1 MLCVISFY
9 FNQSKLDFCICFF
22 NCQSG
27 KCDQLSHNYI
37 KRDLGNPNFSSTTI
51 VIPRFSRTTSAVHMF
66 KQGLHITVVN
76 LKNLRV
82 HAIIH
87 TLIILPESSYRMILN
102 MLLDSTG
109 EIL

>member
-27 KCDQLSHNYI
+27 KCDHLSHNYI

-66 KQGLHITVVN
+66 KQGLHITVIN